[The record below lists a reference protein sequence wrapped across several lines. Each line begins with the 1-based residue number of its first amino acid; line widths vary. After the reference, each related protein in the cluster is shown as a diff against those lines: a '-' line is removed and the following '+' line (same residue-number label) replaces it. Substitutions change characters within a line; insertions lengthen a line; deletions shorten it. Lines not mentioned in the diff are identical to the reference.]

1 MSKKLPYAPA
11 LILFIMFFIY
21 ILFFERT
28 NIYQARNYDSHSSVA
43 DVSVTETP
51 DPETPLG
58 FKTTYRFQIDSLDD
72 TENCLAFY
80 LVHQFAEVYFDNTL
94 VYSITPDSNSVV
106 GRSPASNWVII
117 PLYSEDIGRDVRI
130 EVIPVYKDVAQ
141 RQISILQGCHFDIF
155 VDCLLD
161 DLPELVLAS
170 LCTALGVCILV
181 VHIVNRKYKYWN
193 ILYLGMMSFLIGLWK
208 LADLPLAPM
217 LLPTFGKGIGYVA
230 LEAILL
236 LGTTVLLYAKQIF
249 LHVKTKLLD
258 RITAVNYLAS
268 ITILMLQFFN
278 VYDLRELLF
287 LTHIGLGVIV
297 LTIIYTAIKN
307 IDYVKKSSHS
317 FLYRFF
323 MLALVFSL
331 IGDLVLYYLNS
342 DGLDMIFTLC
352 LFFLYC
358 STAFIQH
365 VLQTTRKVY
374 TDTMTGLF
382 NKVRWNEAVAE
393 NLASSDVTAV
403 IVWDL
408 NTLKK
413 VNDLYGHDVG
423 DRLIFNFAA
432 ILKKTLPH
440 ESLICRWGGDEFAV
454 MLNNVTHE
462 HINRYLKAIEME
474 VAKNNQNDEQAQ
486 ISYATGYAISSDYKE
501 VTSDELFRK
510 ADENMYLM
518 KQEWYR
524 KNK

>member
-1 MSKKLPYAPA
+1 
-11 LILFIMFFIY
+11 
-21 ILFFERT
+21 
-28 NIYQARNYDSHSSVA
+28 
-43 DVSVTETP
+43 
-51 DPETPLG
+51 
-58 FKTTYRFQIDSLDD
+58 
-72 TENCLAFY
+72 
-80 LVHQFAEVYFDNTL
+80 
-94 VYSITPDSNSVV
+94 
-106 GRSPASNWVII
+106 
-117 PLYSEDIGRDVRI
+117 
-130 EVIPVYKDVAQ
+130 
-141 RQISILQGCHFDIF
+141 
-155 VDCLLD
+155 
-161 DLPELVLAS
+161 
-170 LCTALGVCILV
+170 
-181 VHIVNRKYKYWN
+181 
-193 ILYLGMMSFLIGLWK
+193 
-208 LADLPLAPM
+208 
-217 LLPTFGKGIGYVA
+217 
-230 LEAILL
+230 
-236 LGTTVLLYAKQIF
+236 
-249 LHVKTKLLD
+249 
-258 RITAVNYLAS
+258 
-268 ITILMLQFFN
+268 
-278 VYDLRELLF
+278 
-287 LTHIGLGVIV
+287 
-297 LTIIYTAIKN
+297 
-307 IDYVKKSSHS
+307 
-317 FLYRFF
+317 